1 MLADCLIIIVH
12 HLLFTG
18 SFALKKTI
26 QRIHGSKGLQSVTM
40 INYLRSILFYMLM
53 LILLAC
59 VLFFQANIR
68 WMHVSEYLN
77 LSIYCTFKWLIYWC
91 TWHQIRYCI
100 ADMTHYKDGK
110 VIIFSF
116 TYIIQFFFLLD
127 IVLINSSKFINGL
140 YFMVVTRETK
150 NG

>member
-1 MLADCLIIIVH
+1 MLNNYCASSSRHRFIRSEEDDSENSWEQRLAKRYYDK
-12 HLLFTG
+12 LFKEYP
-18 SFALKKTI
+18 L
-26 QRIHGSKGLQSVTM
+26 
-40 INYLRSILFYMLM
+40 YMLM

-59 VLFFQANIR
+59 KLIVQANIC
-68 WMHVSEYLN
+68 WKHVSGHLK

-116 TYIIQFFFLLD
+116 TDIIRFFFLLD
-127 IVLINSSKFINGL
+127 IELINSSKCINGL
-140 YFMVVTRETK
+140 YLMVVTFET
-150 NG
+150 